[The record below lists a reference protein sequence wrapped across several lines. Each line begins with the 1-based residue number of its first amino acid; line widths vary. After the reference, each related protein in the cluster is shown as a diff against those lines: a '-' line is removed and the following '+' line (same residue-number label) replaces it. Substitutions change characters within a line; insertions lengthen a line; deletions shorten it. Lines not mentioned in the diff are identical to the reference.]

1 MDEVDQLTKVGAKEE
16 QSISLE
22 YDLRDLEIEPANAD
36 SRYFVCNFCKQF
48 NLVKLEDIKNLR
60 KIKTKKDKKTV
71 HMEIDKDL
79 ALIFKKFCTNF
90 GGYERGIIAMLN
102 SFQIKHETC

>member
-1 MDEVDQLTKVGAKEE
+1 MDEVDESARTSQQEQ
-16 QSISLE
+16 QSIS
-22 YDLRDLEIEPANAD
+22 YDLKDLEVEPTNAD

-48 NLVKLEDIKNLR
+48 NLVKLEDIKNL
-60 KIKTKKDKKTV
+60 KLKTKKEKKTV

-102 SFQIKHETC
+102 SFQIKHEAC

>member
-1 MDEVDQLTKVGAKEE
+1 MDEVDELTRKSQQGQ
-16 QSISLE
+16 QSIS
-22 YDLRDLEIEPANAD
+22 YDLKDLEVEPTNAD

-48 NLVKLEDIKNLR
+48 NLVKLEDIKNL
-60 KIKTKKDKKTV
+60 KLKNKSKKEKKTV

-102 SFQIKHETC
+102 SFQIKHEAC